1 LTTFSLSLP
10 PHLLVTQ
17 HIHVKADG
25 PQKPWRFTYGVV
37 WISRIAFVDHR
48 VKLLHYSG
56 SRVAWVSS
64 KSNHLLA
71 FMKAC
76 TIIEAKNAD
85 RDFTDWRQGVNRR
98 TF

>member
-1 LTTFSLSLP
+1 MDESA
-10 PHLLVTQ
+10 
-17 HIHVKADG
+17 VKRKDNYA
-25 PQKPWRFTYGVV
+25 RY
-37 WISRIAFVDHR
+37 HR

-85 RDFTDWRQGVNRR
+85 RDFTVG
-98 TF
+98 FSG